1 MLMVQTNAQ
10 PMKTNK
16 VRGPPPV
23 PPRPNQSVVAE
34 ALAKTRKAVADSKAN
49 LSKSRTLPKQEQQ
62 SNATKSKTLDRSN
75 KPTVSPK
82 QNGLARVKSF
92 IKDVISDRSSSS
104 DERRS
109 SGQNSRRS
117 SSDSSSINTPS
128 STKRSNESL
137 NSKAVKT
144 CKQILVRSLSTSN
157 KLDQDAKCKV
167 AKSSSFAE
175 KTLPLRKAPPPP
187 LSPKPKLKP
196 MKPLPVYTNCTEN
209 SSLKQTPSPEVSP
222 YSYPLDAK
230 PPEVSPYSSPVDAKS
245 QNLVLEAPYATV
257 EEVQEFDDRLRYSP
271 SKQVNNVQDSQVV
284 SVIHNDQESKVA
296 NDTSVINENTNNNSL
311 ERKTSRVTE
320 MLISEII
327 ASRNNNKNESNVV
340 IDKGKDAEN
349 LNGNETPEVELR
361 RDMNNHEM
369 LIYELQTMRSQS
381 NVPETVV
388 ANNDEYIDRNGHC
401 DSEEEE
407 QNYAISS
414 VTSGNTDD
422 GYDQAYA
429 YILDDDLKS
438 RLRKQYR
445 AISTMSLHGLPPLP
459 KSLSGFAEPAP
470 APEQET
476 PAHAGDAPTD
486 LDAQMTYLKKEMASL
501 RQLDLSLLSELWTL
515 SEAMASW
522 RRQLERGPR
531 LRPAPPPPPPPH
543 YLRT

>member
-16 VRGPPPV
+16 VKGPPPV

-62 SNATKSKTLDRSN
+62 STIKAKTLDRAS
-75 KPTVSPK
+75 KPAVSPK

-104 DERRS
+104 DEKRS

-117 SSDSSSINTPS
+117 SSDSSSIHTPS

-167 AKSSSFAE
+167 TKSSSFAE

-209 SSLKQTPSPEVSP
+209 NSPKQTPTPELSP
-222 YSYPLDAK
+222 YSSPLDAK
-230 PPEVSPYSSPVDAKS
+230 PPQSPGP
-245 QNLVLEAPYATV
+245 EAPYATV
-257 EEVQEFDDRLRYSP
+257 EEMQDFDNRLRNSP
-271 SKQVNNVQDSQVV
+271 AKQVNNVP
-284 SVIHNDQESKVA
+284 
-296 NDTSVINENTNNNSL
+296 DTQLVDNTSIQNGNNNSL

-327 ASRNNNKNESNVV
+327 ASRNNNKDEANAV
-340 IDKGKDAEN
+340 IDKGKDPN
-349 LNGNETPEVELR
+349 LTNGNDSPEVELR

-381 NVPETVV
+381 NVPENLDPKEFV
-388 ANNDEYIDRNGHC
+388 DRNGHC
-401 DSEEEE
+401 DSEDSE
-407 QNYAISS
+407 QNYAMSS

-422 GYDQAYA
+422 VYDQAYA

-459 KSLSGFAEPAP
+459 KSLSGFAEVEPDL
-470 APEQET
+470 QET
-476 PAHAGDAPTD
+476 PHSGAGDKPPTD
-486 LDAQMTYLKKEMASL
+486 LDSQLTYLKKEMASL